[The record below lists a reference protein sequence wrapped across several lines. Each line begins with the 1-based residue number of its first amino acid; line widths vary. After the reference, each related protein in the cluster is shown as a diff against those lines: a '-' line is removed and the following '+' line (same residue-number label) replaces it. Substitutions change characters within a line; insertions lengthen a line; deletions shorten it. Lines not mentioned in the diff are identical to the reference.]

1 MISVIIPVYNK
12 NAYLDNCLRSIVSQ
26 KVEWECVLV
35 DDGSTDGSSE
45 LCEKWGES
53 DARFVVIH
61 QKNQGVSVARN
72 TGIDASKGEWL
83 YFLDAD
89 DICVNLT
96 LDGISEESDLI
107 LGSYSG
113 GNNIIKALKAPSL
126 AVENYPYSYLK
137 ESVRCRMGSYAVKR
151 TVLEESHI
159 RFTPGCQYGEDLE
172 FNFRVLLNARRV
184 SVSDKVFC
192 LYRQNEC
199 SVSRQLTLAKF
210 DVFFGRLRLVDSLSS
225 GKNPQALSYLT
236 DFSLCEAVIESARA
250 LLRGGMKVRTLK
262 HFFNSKPEI
271 VSELRKSVKRKSLS
285 WDFRM
290 PALLLLYCPAVYK
303 SFLFLQNLGYNLR
316 AFLGKAKRKIYAR
329 NNDFHAN
336 L

>member
-12 NAYLDNCLRSIVSQ
+12 NAYLENCLRSVVSQ
-26 KVEWECVLV
+26 SIEWECVLV

-45 LCEKWGES
+45 LCEKWGEA
-53 DARFVVIH
+53 DERFTVIH

-72 TGIDASKGEWL
+72 TGIDSAEGEWL

-89 DICVNLT
+89 DICASLS

-107 LGSYSG
+107 LGSYSDE
-113 GNNIIKALKAPSL
+113 NKVIKALKDPSL

-137 ESVRCRMGSYAVKR
+137 ESVRCRIGSYVVKR
-151 TVLEESHI
+151 TVLEEEHI
-159 RFTPGCQYGEDLE
+159 RFTPGCHYGEDLE
-172 FNFRVLLNARRV
+172 FNFRVLLNARHI

-192 LYRQNEC
+192 IYRQNDC
-199 SVSRQLTLAKF
+199 SVSRHLTLAKF

-236 DFSLCEAVIESARA
+236 DFSLCEAVIEPARA
-250 LLRGGMKVRTLK
+250 LLRDGMKVRTLK
-262 HFFNSKPEI
+262 HFIYSKPEI

-285 WDFRM
+285 RDFRM
-290 PALLLLYCPAVYK
+290 PALLLLYSPAVYK
-303 SFLFLQNLGYNLR
+303 SFLLLQNLGYNLR
-316 AFLGKAKRKIYAR
+316 AYLGKTKRRFYAR
-329 NNDFHAN
+329 NNNLYAN
-336 L
+336 I